1 MTQNLHQSKHFRF
14 SKLGKKYRC
23 KNSLGA
29 FSTCIFLF
37 FSKYSALSIYL
48 LPHFVFAQKNPIS
61 GIDHCFKSSKGT
73 CQFKSSILHMK
84 NMNFLWRVTFSWG
97 VVVVRIIKSP
107 DSESVPLPIVAHSN
121 PRRSPRAESLDTRL
135 TYGKCPGEIRQ
146 FHPDPPTLLR
156 LLNLN
161 IVTLISWG
169 KILNTSHRIQKLH
182 RSVRDLPNCP
192 RMTVPLPLPN
202 TNKKPLLTDV
212 RFHSL
217 KGPRK

>member
-1 MTQNLHQSKHFRF
+1 MTQNLQQSKDFRF

-48 LPHFVFAQKNPIS
+48 LAHFVFAQKSPLS
-61 GIDHCFKSSKGT
+61 GIDHCWKSSKGT
-73 CQFKSSILHMK
+73 CQFESSILHMK
-84 NMNFLWRVTFSWG
+84 NINFLWRLTFSWVA
-97 VVVVRIIKSP
+97 VVVKVIKSP
-107 DSESVPLPIVAHSN
+107 DSESVPLPMVAHSN
-121 PRRSPRAESLDTRL
+121 PRRSLRVESLDTRL
-135 TYGKCPGEIRQ
+135 TYGKCPGEICQ

-169 KILNTSHRIQKLH
+169 KILNT
-182 RSVRDLPNCP
+182 N
-192 RMTVPLPLPN
+192 N
-202 TNKKPLLTDV
+202 
-212 RFHSL
+212 
-217 KGPRK
+217 